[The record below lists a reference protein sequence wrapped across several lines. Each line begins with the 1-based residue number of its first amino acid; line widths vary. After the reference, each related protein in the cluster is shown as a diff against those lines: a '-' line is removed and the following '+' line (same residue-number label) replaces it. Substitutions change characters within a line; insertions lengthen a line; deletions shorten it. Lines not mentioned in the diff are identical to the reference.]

1 MYKRQ
6 ILGFMTMMFRYF
18 GSYDTGVCFA
28 VLAVNALAGYL
39 DRLFS
44 QKIFRREV
52 RS

>member
-1 MYKRQ
+1 ML
-6 ILGFMTMMFRYF
+6 I
-18 GSYDTGVCFA
+18 GV
-28 VLAVNALAGYL
+28 AVNALAGYL